1 MPIDERDP
9 RHNTA
14 EEVSDML
21 HTTANVAR
29 QAIMTDDADMKKSL
43 KAAVVSLLKSAI
55 KKVEESI
62 DASLALDEEDE

>member
-9 RHNTA
+9 RYNTA